1 MYRTTYVNVWRVIK
15 DMESNIMD
23 FMFWT
28 PFWAIFGFL
37 FAVAIPVIIIIIVI
51 VWILNH
57 RDKVQATNNP
67 GVEAKK
73 LYKSEADKMLF
84 GVCGGVAEY
93 FHIDSTLVRIALVFF
108 TFLGGS
114 GILLYI
120 IAAIVM
126 PHRPG
131 PTAV

>member
-1 MYRTTYVNVWRVIK
+1 
-15 DMESNIMD
+15 MESNIMD

-37 FAVAIPVIIIIIVI
+37 FAVAIPAVIIIIII

-57 RDKVQATNNP
+57 RDNVQASSNAG
-67 GVEAKK
+67 GVAKK
-73 LYKSEADKMLF
+73 LYKSETDKMLF

-93 FHIDSTLVRIALVFF
+93 FHIDATMVRIALVFF

>member
-1 MYRTTYVNVWRVIK
+1 
-15 DMESNIMD
+15 MESNIMD

-37 FAVAIPVIIIIIVI
+37 FAVAIPIVI
-51 VWILNH
+51 LVVVIAWILNH
-57 RDKVQATNNP
+57 RDNQQRSENP
-67 GVEAKK
+67 TGEGKK
-73 LYKSEADKMLF
+73 LYKSETDKMLF
-84 GVCGGVAEY
+84 GVCGGIAEY
-93 FHIDSTLVRIALVFF
+93 LRIDSTLIRIALVFF